1 MGRDH
6 RGSSSRASNR
16 SSDTNRNTRIPAPKS
31 SSQSSSSSRRPSNRM
46 VINMTTTITTSGAHS
61 GLIVQSGVASAP
73 APSHHNHRQA
83 DPWSLPSV
91 SSPIPS
97 LSAAVPLPIAAP
109 VIEEIAP
116 TTSEDEQHYAPP
128 SHHSVDMPRLMNEPP
143 YENRPSAYQ
152 PAPYQPYQSPRFEET
167 EREEEEVSYVDPHDV
182 QLNTFNTNPP
192 PAPVERVSRRDQ
204 PMRPDT
210 TSTTTYM
217 EIYREPGDPL
227 HAYQRLAL
235 PPNQKPDLLYG
246 PRYEQWANTRTET
259 LIDDRG
265 NGKAVQWKSD
275 LVETDDETAPVI
287 GQTRGRD
294 PSSSPSYVH
303 ARTHET
309 RQDMKDGRV
318 IKESI
323 SDEDITIETRSAA
336 LSPRLFSPSSASGSA
351 RIGAGASPAQ
361 PQARIGWGAAPAPTP
376 LPIVTS
382 PSIGE
387 GARTL
392 SPMSV
397 DTRYSG
403 VGYGVSPTTRA
414 ASRALSPDEYHEVL
428 ARRGAA
434 RSPSPLRRT
443 AAASPMYAP
452 ARAYSPGAEYNAAY
466 ARPPPSYRSDSRYDS
481 PPPSQGALD
490 RAKSRSGDIF
500 MLYQTRDALGEIV
513 GHLQDHNATVLSEPQ
528 QSSSFSFH
536 AEGPPAAAPAV
547 QQPAAAAASDSP
559 IYATSRIQ
567 QADKDFVESAPS
579 SPIYATLQSLQ
590 QGTLSESQSAP
601 IHRSRISNPEQA
613 EIIEAPHQSQGP
625 AYVTSHFRLLAKPAA
640 AATAVAVAGSRET
653 QDHSTLKAVQ
663 PERTTA
669 AAPDSVIYAN
679 LKVQQPTA
687 QEMHTDAQR
696 SPIYA
701 ASQHRL
707 PNSATCHDSN
717 KDVAQAS
724 SEHSPIYARSQV
736 RPGTAAA
743 AAERT
748 SEASNSLIF
757 AASQVR
763 QPSEAMPSGETAK
776 TTSHSP
782 IYALS
787 RALQHKKVEPS
798 EEKQRS
804 PIYAVSRIVKP
815 QETIGSEDNKH
826 HSPIYAATHFRQ
838 QSAET
843 AKSTSHTPS
852 YAVSRAQQ
860 PQLSV
865 GSENNKQHSPIYA
878 APSTIITPPAAAPT
892 ETTFEVTLP
901 AAEFGLRLSQL
912 SPRRDSMTQ
921 TEVLQPAAPPR
932 PPPPTFARPMH
943 RSASYRQS
951 LPPSVRLRDEHIY
964 DQIPMERETRRHSFT
979 CPPAFISR
987 RNLEKIVHCLN
998 EFPKSKRKSEDFS
1011 RSAGEGRLQ
1020 RSQSMRAPERRPA
1033 ITRIPVERRPSEDEE
1048 EEGPY
1053 KNADPRPVRVTIDYD
1068 PRYAKVVKPARPPPP
1083 RKSLSSSATFAPS
1096 SRSIRERSPSKIVR
1110 IINGRSY
1117 SVDGGRRGRQR
1128 PMPGTSPTPPD
1139 PRASTAPLPPSIET
1153 LPSTRPTSAVLDP
1166 PTRVEERRE
1175 PPPRT
1180 KERFDETRDGDD
1192 SRGRERSK
1200 PPPRPPPPNLLKSAP
1215 SESLFVIPAR
1225 RSRSMSE
1232 RPSMRAAR
1240 MPELPEDTDAPAPV
1254 PMNTPGISLAAG
1266 AYFEPIPVK
1275 ERATKSTVAV
1285 DEPHGEQVPHDSPHA
1300 THSAKKATP
1309 RQLKRRSQEFDD
1321 LISFSDDPIQRPDFL
1336 EMAPEPEPEPQIRP
1350 VPAPRTTTPTGLGSS
1365 PNLSIPDINPSIG
1378 TSPTVIVDEH
1388 RLRIIGLDDV
1398 DMS

>member
-1 MGRDH
+1 M
-6 RGSSSRASNR
+6 
-16 SSDTNRNTRIPAPKS
+16 
-31 SSQSSSSSRRPSNRM
+31 
-46 VINMTTTITTSGAHS
+46 
-61 GLIVQSGVASAP
+61 
-73 APSHHNHRQA
+73 
-83 DPWSLPSV
+83 
-91 SSPIPS
+91 
-97 LSAAVPLPIAAP
+97 
-109 VIEEIAP
+109 
-116 TTSEDEQHYAPP
+116 
-128 SHHSVDMPRLMNEPP
+128 
-143 YENRPSAYQ
+143 
-152 PAPYQPYQSPRFEET
+152 
-167 EREEEEVSYVDPHDV
+167 
-182 QLNTFNTNPP
+182 
-192 PAPVERVSRRDQ
+192 
-204 PMRPDT
+204 
-210 TSTTTYM
+210 
-217 EIYREPGDPL
+217 
-227 HAYQRLAL
+227 
-235 PPNQKPDLLYG
+235 
-246 PRYEQWANTRTET
+246 
-259 LIDDRG
+259 
-265 NGKAVQWKSD
+265 
-275 LVETDDETAPVI
+275 
-287 GQTRGRD
+287 
-294 PSSSPSYVH
+294 
-303 ARTHET
+303 
-309 RQDMKDGRV
+309 
-318 IKESI
+318 
-323 SDEDITIETRSAA
+323 
-336 LSPRLFSPSSASGSA
+336 
-351 RIGAGASPAQ
+351 
-361 PQARIGWGAAPAPTP
+361 
-376 LPIVTS
+376 
-382 PSIGE
+382 
-387 GARTL
+387 
-392 SPMSV
+392 
-397 DTRYSG
+397 
-403 VGYGVSPTTRA
+403 
-414 ASRALSPDEYHEVL
+414 
-428 ARRGAA
+428 
-434 RSPSPLRRT
+434 
-443 AAASPMYAP
+443 
-452 ARAYSPGAEYNAAY
+452 
-466 ARPPPSYRSDSRYDS
+466 
-481 PPPSQGALD
+481 
-490 RAKSRSGDIF
+490 
-500 MLYQTRDALGEIV
+500 
-513 GHLQDHNATVLSEPQ
+513 LSEPQ

-943 RSASYRQS
+943 R
-951 LPPSVRLRDEHIY
+951 
-964 DQIPMERETRRHSFT
+964 
-979 CPPAFISR
+979 
-987 RNLEKIVHCLN
+987 
-998 EFPKSKRKSEDFS
+998 
-1011 RSAGEGRLQ
+1011 
-1020 RSQSMRAPERRPA
+1020 
-1033 ITRIPVERRPSEDEE
+1033 
-1048 EEGPY
+1048 
-1053 KNADPRPVRVTIDYD
+1053 
-1068 PRYAKVVKPARPPPP
+1068 
-1083 RKSLSSSATFAPS
+1083 
-1096 SRSIRERSPSKIVR
+1096 
-1110 IINGRSY
+1110 
-1117 SVDGGRRGRQR
+1117 
-1128 PMPGTSPTPPD
+1128 
-1139 PRASTAPLPPSIET
+1139 
-1153 LPSTRPTSAVLDP
+1153 
-1166 PTRVEERRE
+1166 
-1175 PPPRT
+1175 
-1180 KERFDETRDGDD
+1180 
-1192 SRGRERSK
+1192 
-1200 PPPRPPPPNLLKSAP
+1200 
-1215 SESLFVIPAR
+1215 
-1225 RSRSMSE
+1225 
-1232 RPSMRAAR
+1232 
-1240 MPELPEDTDAPAPV
+1240 
-1254 PMNTPGISLAAG
+1254 
-1266 AYFEPIPVK
+1266 
-1275 ERATKSTVAV
+1275 
-1285 DEPHGEQVPHDSPHA
+1285 
-1300 THSAKKATP
+1300 
-1309 RQLKRRSQEFDD
+1309 
-1321 LISFSDDPIQRPDFL
+1321 
-1336 EMAPEPEPEPQIRP
+1336 
-1350 VPAPRTTTPTGLGSS
+1350 
-1365 PNLSIPDINPSIG
+1365 
-1378 TSPTVIVDEH
+1378 
-1388 RLRIIGLDDV
+1388 
-1398 DMS
+1398 